1 MKQLN
6 IMLALLIFCLAGNA
20 QTDTTKTQKSDT
32 IKVGNILIITKGK
45 ESIDTAKKIAEQLAY
60 AKKQKSRITTNWVV
74 VDLGFSNF
82 TDKTNYG
89 SAAVAGSPYLQGNGT
104 PFSKSDLNLRDGKSI
119 NVNIWLFMQKLD
131 LIKKNVGLKYGLGVE
146 LNNYR
151 FKKSSLLSF
160 SESGSPL
167 PGAPQLNA
175 PFIFRDSVKS
185 FSKNKLALDYVTV
198 PVMLNFQTT
207 PRLHKQTFN
216 IAFGVS
222 AGYLYSQR
230 NKQVSAERGKEKN
243 RGDYDLEK
251 FKFSYIAEL
260 GIGPVKLYGSYSP
273 KTMFE
278 SQTKL
283 DVRPYT
289 LGIRFA
295 N

>member
-6 IMLALLIFCLAGNA
+6 IMLALLILCLAGNA
-20 QTDTTKTQKSDT
+20 QTDTTQTQKSDT

-45 ESIDTAKKIAEQLAY
+45 ASSDSAKKIAEQMAY

-74 VDLGFSNF
+74 FDLGFSNF
-82 TDKTNYG
+82 SDKTNYG

-104 PFSKSDLNLRDGKSI
+104 AFSKSDFNLRDGKSI

-160 SESGSPL
+160 KESGIPYA
-167 PGAPQLNA
+167 GQPQLNS
-175 PFIFRDSVKS
+175 PFVFRDSVKS
-185 FSKNKLALDYVTV
+185 FSKNKLALDYITV

-216 IAFGVS
+216 VAFGVS

-278 SQTKL
+278 HTL